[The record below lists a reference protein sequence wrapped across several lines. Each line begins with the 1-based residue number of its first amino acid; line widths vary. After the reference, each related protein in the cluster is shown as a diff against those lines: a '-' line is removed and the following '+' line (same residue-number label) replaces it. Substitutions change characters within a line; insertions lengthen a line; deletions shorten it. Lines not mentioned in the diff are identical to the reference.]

1 MAITKIQCLNEAH
14 TGNPAAH
21 LKNALSY
28 IQNPEKTEEN
38 VMVGSINCLPDT
50 AFEQMMDTK
59 VTFGKTNKRQ
69 GYHIIISFAPGEATE
84 EQALDIVARFAQE
97 YLKDKYEAVY
107 AVHNDKKHM
116 HGHIVFNS
124 VSFETGMKHESNLFH
139 VLRVGLPTICNTES
153 ENQELTFDK
162 LFVYYASKGI
172 TLNKRTFK
180 KNLGFLLDNGKY
192 NMLAQL
198 MSDNSGIPIRFAIFK
213 GKDKTSTMYSVREF
227 GNTCL
232 LMSLDKVLEYGGVL
246 NVPQAD
252 ERERIVERKEIPLF
266 DEEAFREAMINAFV
280 HNQWT
285 TGNAPMITAFSDRI
299 EILSRGTIPPGQT
312 MEGFFAGESVPVNQK
327 LSDMLLQLHISER
340 TGRGVPKI
348 TEVYGKG
355 TYEFRENSIVVSI
368 PFTRV
373 STEDEDPRWTQDRT
387 QDRTQDGTQEDS
399 KGSSEDEKIKRILE
413 FCQTPKGILE
423 ITEMLG
429 YSGRKPTKKY
439 VKPLVEQ
446 GRLAMTIPDKPQSK
460 NQKYVT
466 VK

>member
-1 MAITKIQCLNEAH
+1 MGNESGEWIMHGMKWDNPDCIHSVDEAIKYINEFGFLPLFKNEIDGFSLEERTVPEYWWSDNPEIDPWMWRAIIARRHDIVYGKFFDKKAGFISKKWLPVFANYRRDGYDFDALYDDGKAPNKHKKIMVNFMEDNADSEIYSNEFLARQVFPDNNFSFH
-14 TGNPAAH
+14 EITVEGKRVVILDIPAA
-21 LKNALSY
+21 
-28 IQNPEKTEEN
+28 
-38 VMVGSINCLPDT
+38 
-50 AFEQMMDTK
+50 TK
-59 VTFGKTNKRQ
+59 VPTSFDNNRYLRIGSSKVNLNKYPER
-69 GYHIIISFAPGEATE
+69 
-84 EQALDIVARFAQE
+84 
-97 YLKDKYEAVY
+97 
-107 AVHNDKKHM
+107 
-116 HGHIVFNS
+116 
-124 VSFETGMKHESNLFH
+124 ESNLFH

-312 MEGFFAGESVPVNQK
+312 MEGFFAGESVPVNQNY
-327 LSDMLLQLHISER
+327 QICYCNC
-340 TGRGVPKI
+340 T
-348 TEVYGKG
+348 
-355 TYEFRENSIVVSI
+355 
-368 PFTRV
+368 
-373 STEDEDPRWTQDRT
+373 
-387 QDRTQDGTQEDS
+387 
-399 KGSSEDEKIKRILE
+399 
-413 FCQTPKGILE
+413 
-423 ITEMLG
+423 
-429 YSGRKPTKKY
+429 
-439 VKPLVEQ
+439 
-446 GRLAMTIPDKPQSK
+446 
-460 NQKYVT
+460 
-466 VK
+466 